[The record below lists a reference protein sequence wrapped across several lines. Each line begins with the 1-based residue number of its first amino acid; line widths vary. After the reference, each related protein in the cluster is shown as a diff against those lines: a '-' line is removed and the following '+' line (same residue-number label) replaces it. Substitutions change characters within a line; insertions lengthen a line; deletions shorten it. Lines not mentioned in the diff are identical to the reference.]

1 MKSLSCLLLP
11 AWLSAKTIEAFSVF
25 PGRRTTVCSPF
36 YSPCTLLRAEEY
48 SDEEGEMYNDFQDF
62 DIVGES
68 SVVLPGLQSRMDQVV
83 QEQEA
88 KQSITS
94 NNWKTGNW
102 AVRGFSLVPYSG
114 KDDNHNDDPD
124 NEETRRDKITVSC
137 LVLTNH
143 ADYVLCG
150 RTNGSVVVVQL
161 GTEYLASFTNQLTAK
176 EAGDDASIIQI
187 SQNMKRQEQEAQVA
201 AAANSGTDSF
211 KILLQYPAAE
221 HSITHMLLHQEEDE
235 EDMLILFT
243 SDAVMGTIQQWKID
257 MDDTTT
263 TSTMTPLNTTME
275 LHTAPLV
282 ALMSWHPA
290 KDQSSSV
297 LSVDLDGMV
306 GVWEMATG
314 KLQFFWQMPTEYG
327 SVVSSHVHTDDDDDG
342 KYSMLYIGTS
352 EGKVLIYNLDEIVHS
367 TEDQG
372 GVEQPL
378 KAFQAYSDQSA
389 VTAIAS
395 SGQGTLGRNGVD
407 SLAMVTASANG
418 VVKQWEL
425 LTKKGYEDKIS
436 MEHWPRMANQK
447 LKDKA
452 HLLPNRGESPIFAL
466 ASLEDHKICAAT
478 QDGQLVVWNG
488 VGEVLFEMDGFDFTS
503 VPASICSTS
512 QLLISNGMEQYVCV
526 HDFDVSEDE
535 AKDGYDLEW

>member
-1 MKSLSCLLLP
+1 MKSLSCLLLLP
-11 AWLSAKTIEAFSVF
+11 VWLSTTTIEAFSVR
-25 PGRRTTVCSPF
+25 PGRRMTAHSPF
-36 YSPCTLLRAEEY
+36 PSTLLRAKES

-62 DIVGES
+62 DSVGES
-68 SVVLPGLQSRMDQVV
+68 SVVLPGLQKVMDQHT

-88 KQSITS
+88 KQSVTS

-102 AVRGFSLVPYSG
+102 AVRGFSLDPYSG
-114 KDDNHNDDPD
+114 KDDNHNDDPN

-137 LVLTNH
+137 LALTNH
-143 ADYVLCG
+143 AHYVLCG

-176 EAGDDASIIQI
+176 EGGDSTIQI
-187 SQNMKRQEQEAQVA
+187 TQNMKRQEQEAQVA
-201 AAANSGTDSF
+201 ASSSTNSF
-211 KILLQYPAAE
+211 EILLQYPAAE
-221 HSITHMLLHQEEDE
+221 HPITHMLLHQEEDE
-235 EDMLILFT
+235 EDTLILFT
-243 SDAVMGTIQQWKID
+243 SDAVTGTIQQWKID

-263 TSTMTPLNTTME
+263 TTTMTPLNNTMK

-282 ALMSWHPA
+282 ALLLSWQQV
-290 KDQSSSV
+290 KDQNV
-297 LSVDLDGMV
+297 VSVDQDGMV

-314 KLQFFWQMPTEYG
+314 KLQFFWQVPTEYG
-327 SVVSSHVHTDDDDDG
+327 SVVSSHVHADDD

-352 EGKVLIYNLDEIVHS
+352 EGKVLIYNLADIVCS

-372 GVEQPL
+372 VEPL
-378 KAFQAYSDQSA
+378 KAFEAYSDQSA

-395 SGQGTLGRNGVD
+395 AGQGSLGRNGVD
-407 SLAMVTASANG
+407 SLAVVTASASG

-425 LTKKGYEDKIS
+425 LTRKGYEDTIS
-436 MEHWPRMANQK
+436 MEYWPRMANQK

-452 HLLPNRGESPIFAL
+452 HILPNRGDSPIVAL
-466 ASLEDHKICAAT
+466 VILDDHKICAAT

-503 VPASICSTS
+503 VRASICITS

-535 AKDGYDLEW
+535 AKDGYELEW